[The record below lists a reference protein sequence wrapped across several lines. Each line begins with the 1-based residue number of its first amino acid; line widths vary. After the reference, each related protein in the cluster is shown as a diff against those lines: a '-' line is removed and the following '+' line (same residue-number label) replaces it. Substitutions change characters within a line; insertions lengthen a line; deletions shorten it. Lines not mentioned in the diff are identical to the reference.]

1 MYRVLKNVK
10 DFQKTIKSFEHL
22 NVLKESKVTDRI
34 ITELNC
40 LNDMYGEGRDLEKN
54 LGGYLVLVWGNKVER
69 EKVFQRILEYHKL
82 RAEEYEYMDRIK
94 VSECSAVVTFRLFLC
109 SSDYAIEIVT
119 VDKEV
124 DISERFQSEDR
135 WNKGQECLNV
145 QDINQ
150 PPYYFEGT
158 PLEWIEELT
167 TYQFLYPYDWNQLY
181 QEYCDY
187 ISRQSDEQISV
198 LKYYRDDD
206 GYLRRKDAKIVFLK
220 IKIAEPTCEIVKEI
234 CEKLLSN
241 TSMIVEKYVSFCD
254 SGFRKEKDFLRD
266 IQKILGRKAKVT
278 FAKEL
283 DEATFQGDEV
293 FFDVLN
299 KMWLIL

>member
-1 MYRVLKNVK
+1 MYRVLKNAK
-10 DFQKTIKSFEHL
+10 DFQQTIKSFEQL
-22 NVLKESKVTDRI
+22 NVLKERKITDRVI
-34 ITELNC
+34 AKLNC
-40 LNDMYGEGRDLEKN
+40 LNEMYGEERDLEKD

-109 SSDYAIEIVT
+109 SSDYAIEIIT

-158 PLEWIEELT
+158 PREWIDELT

-187 ISRQSDEQISV
+187 ISRQSDERISV